1 MPIQVLAQPGRI
13 FRVHLLRSIRL
24 SVAVATA
31 VALLTVLATS
41 SALAADSKTFIGVKD
56 CNTTPSPP
64 DPGGFCIFTQSN
76 LNILRNARVYYT
88 NPDPVALAAGV
99 LSSPVILR
107 AVDHRGSTAT
117 GHCTFYID
125 TVKGLGVFWS
135 GTAKLAGFQATI
147 VVTGVI
153 PDTNVYSLTGTYW
166 FDRDLDGEDDNAHV

>member
-1 MPIQVLAQPGRI
+1 MFG
-13 FRVHLLRSIRL
+13 VHFLRSIRL
-24 SVAVATA
+24 FVAIATA

-41 SALAADSKTFIGVKD
+41 SALAADTKTFTGVKD

-76 LNILRNARVYYT
+76 LKILRNAKVYYT

-99 LSSPVILR
+99 LSSPVTLR
-107 AVDHRGSTAT
+107 AVDKRGSTAT

-125 TVKGLGVFWS
+125 MVKGLCVFWS
-135 GTAKLAGFQATI
+135 GTAKLVGFHATI
-147 VVTGVI
+147 AVIGVI

-166 FDRDLDGEDDNAHV
+166 FDRHRRGDDDNEGD